1 MDGLLLLLTEWWWIA
16 PAAAGGGAVVAVSTR
31 GVRRRGR
38 DRGLEVAAAR
48 HELRTAQRAV
58 AVARAKVESAKAD
71 LLSAKAARGST
82 AEARR
87 ELSDARRGLRAAHAD
102 VRARRSR
109 VTAARVALGAI
120 PRHDEG
126 AYPLARQKAE
136 HDAIVA
142 RWMEYETDVA
152 KQIAFPVMSD
162 ARHPQVV
169 VFLDANREAFAIRR
183 ELDGKRVDPAV
194 FVAYRTAVVRVA
206 ETFTAAEKEAWRVAR
221 AEERA
226 TRVRRVVEPVTRLVQ
241 RPTDG
246 SVPKNAEHEHTGSTT
261 GIEAD
266 ADGERPG
273 TEESHRAP
281 AVPRNVWPVPSRSR
295 HR

>member
-1 MDGLLLLLTEWWWIA
+1 
-16 PAAAGGGAVVAVSTR
+16 
-31 GVRRRGR
+31 
-38 DRGLEVAAAR
+38 
-48 HELRTAQRAV
+48 
-58 AVARAKVESAKAD
+58 
-71 LLSAKAARGST
+71 
-82 AEARR
+82 
-87 ELSDARRGLRAAHAD
+87 
-102 VRARRSR
+102 
-109 VTAARVALGAI
+109 
-120 PRHDEG
+120 
-126 AYPLARQKAE
+126 
-136 HDAIVA
+136 
-142 RWMEYETDVA
+142 MEYETDVA

-226 TRVRRVVEPVTRLVQ
+226 TRVRRVVDPVTRLVQ

-246 SVPKNAEHEHTGSTT
+246 SVPKNAEHERTGSAT

-266 ADGERPG
+266 AEGERHG
-273 TEESHRAP
+273 TDDTHRAP
-281 AVPRNVWPVPSRSR
+281 AVPSGDGAARDVSDTAEATHRTSAPRNVWPVLPAVVTADDESAPRR
-295 HR
+295 RG